1 MYFYIAFTTISSMIF
16 SFFFTQLWV
25 RYVFPT
31 EFETI
36 TYLIGWYSLK
46 AYTKMNMYVKK
57 IKYHFFPITDT
68 VNIHFISNGDEV
80 LQLSNKDSDLSLITA
95 YDFIFYE
102 IDKENEPAY
111 VVIKDKVTNESEIN
125 LEDIEK
131 SNARFLA
138 PHLLIDNS
146 QMLIEFTKNF
156 YVVNN
161 KLFSRPF
168 ITWYMKT
175 FNDYSIDNKDY
186 SIQFFDNNMDFIEI
200 SSDQCVILGKD
211 KYEIGNYVKEEASA
225 CETAC
230 EAQAEASACEAE
242 TDACEADG
250 WVTDEEIDEE
260 IDGEDADDEE
270 IEEEIDEEIDGEDA
284 DDEEVEE
291 ELDYEEEEAQSAC
304 ASACETVAAAAQ
316 EEAQSASEAEAHEET
331 QSASEAE
338 AAGQEKAK
346 ID

>member
-1 MYFYIAFTTISSMIF
+1 MYFYIAFSTISSMIF
-16 SFFFTQLWV
+16 SFFFTQMWV

-80 LQLSNKDSDLSLITA
+80 LQLSNKDSDLSLIQT

-111 VVIKDKVTNESEIN
+111 VVIKDKVTNESEII

-175 FNDYSIDNKDY
+175 FHDYIIDNKDY

-211 KYEIGNYVKEEASA
+211 KYEIGNYVKEEA
-225 CETAC
+225 CEADADAC
-230 EAQAEASACEAE
+230 EADGCEADACEADGCE
-242 TDACEADG
+242 ADACEADG
-250 WVTDEEIDEE
+250 WVTDEDGEIDEE
-260 IDGEDADDEE
+260 DEEDEEDGEDGE
-270 IEEEIDEEIDGEDA
+270 DGEDA
-284 DDEEVEE
+284 DDEEVE
-291 ELDYEEEEAQSAC
+291 ELDYEEEEAQSA
-304 ASACETVAAAAQ
+304 
-316 EEAQSASEAEAHEET
+316 
-331 QSASEAE
+331 SEAE
-338 AAGQEKAK
+338 AAANACEVEVAQEAANACEVEVAQSAAGPETEKAK

>member
-1 MYFYIAFTTISSMIF
+1 
-16 SFFFTQLWV
+16 
-25 RYVFPT
+25 VFPT

-68 VNIHFISNGDEV
+68 VNIHFVSNGEEV

-102 IDKENEPAY
+102 IEKENEPAY

-161 KLFSRPF
+161 ILFSRPF

-211 KYEIGNYVKEEASA
+211 KYEIGNYVKEEASEAASEA
-225 CETAC
+225 CAC
-230 EAQAEASACEAE
+230 EA
-242 TDACEADG
+242 DACEAASEVEACACEVEVEAEADA
-250 WVTDEEIDEE
+250 WVTDEEIDGEIDEE
-260 IDGEDADDEE
+260 TDGEDEDDEE
-270 IEEEIDEEIDGEDA
+270 I
-284 DDEEVEE
+284 EE
-291 ELDYEEEEAQSAC
+291 ELDYEEEEAQSASEA
-304 ASACETVAAAAQ
+304 AS
-316 EEAQSASEAEAHEET
+316 EAQSASEAASEA
-331 QSASEAE
+331 QSASEAASEAQSASEAVAQSASETAAAAQEAQE
-338 AAGQEKAK
+338 AASASEATSEAASEAQEKAK
-346 ID
+346 IE

>member
-1 MYFYIAFTTISSMIF
+1 MYFYIAFSTISSMIF
-16 SFFFTQLWV
+16 SFFFTQMWV

-46 AYTKMNMYVKK
+46 AYTKFNMYVKK
-57 IKYHFFPITDT
+57 IKYYFFPITDT
-68 VNIHFISNGDEV
+68 VNIHFISNGEEV
-80 LQLSNKDSDLSLITA
+80 LQLSNKDSDLSLIKT

-102 IDKENEPAY
+102 IEKENEPAY

-175 FNDYSIDNKDY
+175 FHDYFIDNKDY

-211 KYEIGNYVKEEASA
+211 KYEIGNYVKEEA
-225 CETAC
+225 CEAEADAC
-230 EAQAEASACEAE
+230 EA
-242 TDACEADG
+242 DACEADG
-250 WVTDEEIDEE
+250 WVTDEDGDAEIDEE
-260 IDGEDADDEE
+260 DEEDGEDGE
-270 IEEEIDEEIDGEDA
+270 DGEDA
-284 DDEEVEE
+284 DDEEVE
-291 ELDYEEEEAQSAC
+291 ELDYEEEEAQSA
-304 ASACETVAAAAQ
+304 SACET
-316 EEAQSASEAEAHEET
+316 EAEA
-331 QSASEAE
+331 SANACELELAQE
-338 AAGQEKAK
+338 AANARETVAHEVAETEKAK
-346 ID
+346 IE

>member
-1 MYFYIAFTTISSMIF
+1 MIF

-68 VNIHFISNGDEV
+68 VNIHFISNGEEV

-125 LEDIEK
+125 VEDIEK

-211 KYEIGNYVKEEASA
+211 KYEIGNYVKEEASEADASEADASEVEA
-225 CETAC
+225 CEVEAC
-230 EAQAEASACEAE
+230 EVEA
-242 TDACEADG
+242 EADG

-270 IEEEIDEEIDGEDA
+270 
-284 DDEEVEE
+284 VE
-291 ELDYEEEEAQSAC
+291 ELDYEEEEAQSASASEAEAQSAAGQEAA
-304 ASACETVAAAAQ
+304 ASACETVAQEAQSASASEAAEAAAQ
-316 EEAQSASEAEAHEET
+316 EESA
-331 QSASEAE
+331 
-338 AAGQEKAK
+338 EKAK
-346 ID
+346 IE

>member
-1 MYFYIAFTTISSMIF
+1 MYFYIAFSTISSMIF

-68 VNIHFISNGDEV
+68 VNIHFISNGEEV

-125 LEDIEK
+125 VEDIEK

-211 KYEIGNYVKEEASA
+211 KYEIGNYVKEEASEADASEADASEVEA
-225 CETAC
+225 CEVEAC
-230 EAQAEASACEAE
+230 EVEA
-242 TDACEADG
+242 EADG

-270 IEEEIDEEIDGEDA
+270 
-284 DDEEVEE
+284 VE
-291 ELDYEEEEAQSAC
+291 ELDYEEEEAQSASASEAEAQSAAGQEAA
-304 ASACETVAAAAQ
+304 ASACETVAQEAQSASASEAAEAAAQ
-316 EEAQSASEAEAHEET
+316 EESA
-331 QSASEAE
+331 
-338 AAGQEKAK
+338 EKAK
-346 ID
+346 IE

>member
-1 MYFYIAFTTISSMIF
+1 MIF

-46 AYTKMNMYVKK
+46 AYTKINMYVKK

-80 LQLSNKDSDLSLITA
+80 LELSNKDSDLSLITA

-211 KYEIGNYVKEEASA
+211 KYEIGNYVKEETCASEVEACACEVANEVEACA
-225 CETAC
+225 CETGA
-230 EAQAEASACEAE
+230 
-242 TDACEADG
+242 DACEADG
-250 WVTDEEIDEE
+250 WVT
-260 IDGEDADDEE
+260 
-270 IEEEIDEEIDGEDA
+270 DEEIDGEDA

-291 ELDYEEEEAQSAC
+291 LDYEEEEAQSASASEAQEA
-304 ASACETVAAAAQ
+304 ASACEKAAEAAAQ
-316 EEAQSASEAEAHEET
+316 EESA
-331 QSASEAE
+331 
-338 AAGQEKAK
+338 EKAK

>member
-25 RYVFPT
+25 RYVFPA

-68 VNIHFISNGDEV
+68 VNIHFISNGEEV
-80 LQLSNKDSDLSLITA
+80 LELSNKDSDLSLITA

-102 IDKENEPAY
+102 IEKENEPAY

-211 KYEIGNYVKEEASA
+211 KYEIVTYSNEVEAENEVEA
-225 CETAC
+225 DAC
-230 EAQAEASACEAE
+230 EADGCEADACEA
-242 TDACEADG
+242 DACEADG
-250 WVTDEEIDEE
+250 WVT
-260 IDGEDADDEE
+260 
-270 IEEEIDEEIDGEDA
+270 DEEIDGEDA

-291 ELDYEEEEAQSAC
+291 LDYEEEEAQSANAC
-304 ASACETVAAAAQ
+304 ETAAQSAEASACETAAQ
-316 EEAQSASEAEAHEET
+316 SEAAQAET
-331 QSASEAE
+331 V
-338 AAGQEKAK
+338 KAK
-346 ID
+346 IE

>member
-1 MYFYIAFTTISSMIF
+1 
-16 SFFFTQLWV
+16 
-25 RYVFPT
+25 VFPT

-46 AYTKMNMYVKK
+46 AYTKINMYVKK

-102 IDKENEPAY
+102 IEKENEPAY

-125 LEDIEK
+125 VEDIDK

-211 KYEIGNYVKEEASA
+211 KYEISNYEIVKYEREEEDSEASARETDEEVEDETDEEASA
-225 CETAC
+225 CET
-230 EAQAEASACEAE
+230 EAEASACE
-242 TDACEADG
+242 T
-250 WVTDEEIDEE
+250 
-260 IDGEDADDEE
+260 
-270 IEEEIDEEIDGEDA
+270 
-284 DDEEVEE
+284 DEEVE
-291 ELDYEEEEAQSAC
+291 D
-304 ASACETVAAAAQ
+304 ETDK
-316 EEAQSASEAEAHEET
+316 E
-331 QSASEAE
+331 
-338 AAGQEKAK
+338 
-346 ID
+346 

>member
-1 MYFYIAFTTISSMIF
+1 MYFYIAFSTISSMIF
-16 SFFFTQLWV
+16 SFFFTQMWV

-68 VNIHFISNGDEV
+68 VNIHFISNGEEV
-80 LQLSNKDSDLSLITA
+80 LQLSNKDSDLSLIKT

-175 FNDYSIDNKDY
+175 FHDYFIDNKDY

-211 KYEIGNYVKEEASA
+211 KYEIGNYVKEEA
-225 CETAC
+225 CEADADAC
-230 EAQAEASACEAE
+230 EA
-242 TDACEADG
+242 DACEADG
-250 WVTDEEIDEE
+250 WVTDEDGEIDEE
-260 IDGEDADDEE
+260 DGE
-270 IEEEIDEEIDGEDA
+270 DGEDA
-284 DDEEVEE
+284 DDEEVE
-291 ELDYEEEEAQSAC
+291 ELDYEEEEAQSA
-304 ASACETVAAAAQ
+304 SACET
-316 EEAQSASEAEAHEET
+316 
-331 QSASEAE
+331 EAE
-338 AAGQEKAK
+338 AAANACEVEVAQEAANARETVAHEVAQTEKAK

>member
-1 MYFYIAFTTISSMIF
+1 MYFYIAFSTISSMIF

-68 VNIHFISNGDEV
+68 VNIHFVSNGEEV

-102 IDKENEPAY
+102 IEKENEPAY

-161 KLFSRPF
+161 ILFSRPF

-211 KYEIGNYVKEEASA
+211 KYEIGNYVKEEASEAASEA
-225 CETAC
+225 C
-230 EAQAEASACEAE
+230 
-242 TDACEADG
+242 ACEADA
-250 WVTDEEIDEE
+250 WVTDEEIDGEIDEE
-260 IDGEDADDEE
+260 TDGEDEDDEE
-270 IEEEIDEEIDGEDA
+270 I
-284 DDEEVEE
+284 EE
-291 ELDYEEEEAQSAC
+291 ELDYEEEEAQSASEA
-304 ASACETVAAAAQ
+304 AS
-316 EEAQSASEAEAHEET
+316 EAQSASEAASEA
-331 QSASEAE
+331 QSASEAVAQSASETAAAAQEAQE
-338 AAGQEKAK
+338 AASASEATSEAASEAQEKAK
-346 ID
+346 IE

>member
-1 MYFYIAFTTISSMIF
+1 
-16 SFFFTQLWV
+16 
-25 RYVFPT
+25 VFPT

-68 VNIHFISNGDEV
+68 VNIHFVSNGEEV

-102 IDKENEPAY
+102 IEKENEPAY

-161 KLFSRPF
+161 ILFSRPF

-211 KYEIGNYVKEEASA
+211 KYEIGNYVKEEASEAASEA
-225 CETAC
+225 C
-230 EAQAEASACEAE
+230 
-242 TDACEADG
+242 ACEADACEVEVEAEADA
-250 WVTDEEIDEE
+250 WVTDEEIDGEIDEE
-260 IDGEDADDEE
+260 TDGEDEDDEE
-270 IEEEIDEEIDGEDA
+270 I
-284 DDEEVEE
+284 EE
-291 ELDYEEEEAQSAC
+291 ELDYEEEEAQSASEA
-304 ASACETVAAAAQ
+304 AS
-316 EEAQSASEAEAHEET
+316 EAQSASEAASEA
-331 QSASEAE
+331 QSASEAASEAQSASEAVAQSASETAAAAQEAQE
-338 AAGQEKAK
+338 AASASEATSEAASEAQEKAK
-346 ID
+346 IE